1 MSLLTHLECS
11 QCGQHE
17 DAARLASV
25 CSACGAALL
34 ARYDLALG
42 RHLLARA
49 GAGSRARSLWRMREL
64 LPPAAPEERVTLG
77 EGSTPLLRSR
87 RLEEAAG
94 HAPIFVKDESQN
106 PTYSFKARGMAMAVT
121 AAVRLGAQRFA
132 VPSAGNAGG
141 ALAAYAARAGA
152 EAVVVLPADTPR
164 AFVSI
169 AALYGARV
177 ELVDGHIGDAGRR
190 VGALR
195 EEGWL
200 DVSTFKE
207 PYRVEG
213 KKTLGFEIV
222 EDLGWRYPDW
232 IIYPTGGG
240 TGLVGMWKA
249 FGELEAIGWIGG
261 RRPRMVAVQ
270 AEGCAPIVDAFR
282 AGASDAI
289 VPQAPVTSAF
299 GLRVP
304 RPFAARLILAAIRES
319 EGTAVAVSEEAIASG
334 VAELTRVGGID
345 ASPEGGAAW
354 AGLRALAASGAIA
367 RADTVVVVNTG
378 AGVLYREERETM
390 SGAR

>member
-11 QCGQHE
+11 QCGRRE
-17 DAARLASV
+17 DAAHAAGV
-25 CSACGAALL
+25 CSDCGAALL

-49 GAGSRARSLWRMREL
+49 GAAARERSLWRMREL

-121 AAVRLGAQRFA
+121 AAVRLGGRRFA

-152 EAVVVLPADTPR
+152 ESLVVLPADTPR
-164 AFVSI
+164 AFVEI
-169 AALYGARV
+169 AALYGAQV
-177 ELVDGHIGDAGRR
+177 ELVDGHIGDAGKR
-190 VGALR
+190 VAARR
-195 EEGWL
+195 EEGWI
-200 DVSTFKE
+200 DISTFKE

-232 IIYPTGGG
+232 IVYPTGGG

-249 FGELEAIGWIGG
+249 FAELEAVGWISG
-261 RRPRMVAVQ
+261 RRPRMASVQ
-270 AEGCAPIVDAFR
+270 AEGCAPVVDAFR

-289 VPQAPVTSAF
+289 VPEAPATSAF

-304 RPFAARLILAAIRES
+304 KPFAGRLILAAIRES
-319 EGTAVAVSEEAIASG
+319 DGAAVAVSEEAIAAG
-334 VAELTRVGGID
+334 VSELARTGGID

-354 AGLRALAASGAIA
+354 AGARALIASGKIA
-367 RADTVVVVNTG
+367 RGETVVVVNTG
-378 AGVLYREERETM
+378 AGALYRDRRA
-390 SGAR
+390 SSDAL

>member
-11 QCGQHE
+11 QCGRRE
-17 DAARLASV
+17 DAAHAAGV
-25 CSACGAALL
+25 CSDCGAALL

-49 GAGSRARSLWRMREL
+49 GAAARERSLWRMREL

-121 AAVRLGAQRFA
+121 AAVRLGGRRFA

-152 EAVVVLPADTPR
+152 ESLVVLPADTPR
-164 AFVSI
+164 AFVEI
-169 AALYGARV
+169 AALYGAQV
-177 ELVDGHIGDAGRR
+177 ELVDGHIGDAGKR
-190 VGALR
+190 VAARR
-195 EEGWL
+195 EEGWI
-200 DVSTFKE
+200 DISTFKE

-232 IIYPTGGG
+232 IVYPTGGG
-240 TGLVGMWKA
+240 TGLWGCGRLSPSSKRSAGSAGGGRAWRRCRRKA
-249 FGELEAIGWIGG
+249 ARRSSTRFARARATRSFP
-261 RRPRMVAVQ
+261 RRPRRARS
-270 AEGCAPIVDAFR
+270 ACACRSRSR
-282 AGASDAI
+282 AGS
-289 VPQAPVTSAF
+289 SS
-299 GLRVP
+299 P
-304 RPFAARLILAAIRES
+304 RF
-319 EGTAVAVSEEAIASG
+319 
-334 VAELTRVGGID
+334 
-345 ASPEGGAAW
+345 
-354 AGLRALAASGAIA
+354 A
-367 RADTVVVVNTG
+367 RAM
-378 AGVLYREERETM
+378 APPSR
-390 SGAR
+390 